1 MFDKDSKENRDGK
14 TPPNPS
20 STVEIKEGKKVR
32 VPGAAVSAKVKP
44 RNGLTPRPWRHSIAG
59 SRAVKRCNSPNFRD
73 HRQEAEKG
81 CH

>member
-20 STVEIKEGKKVR
+20 STVEIKEGKKLACR
-32 VPGAAVSAKVKP
+32 ALRCRRRSSP